1 MNNSSKLKTV
11 GTSLKINKSKE
22 KVKKYVVDKENF
34 NKIFLKKKKM
44 LDKLSN
50 KDYIFLRSLL
60 KSKSLYPEVVVPVD
74 DLELK
79 RVREEADVVFNAKL
93 EILKSSRGKKNLNN
107 LISTN
112 NLGMSSGRSKKFNM
126 SRLETDENDNDINAI
141 DNKEKLQQLE
151 NECYKI
157 MSKRNQLIKR
167 RKAFLNRANLNKS
180 QYN

>member
-1 MNNSSKLKTV
+1 M
-11 GTSLKINKSKE
+11 
-22 KVKKYVVDKENF
+22 
-34 NKIFLKKKKM
+34 
-44 LDKLSN
+44 
-50 KDYIFLRSLL
+50 
-60 KSKSLYPEVVVPVD
+60 D